1 MDKNTKENDEDDMF
15 EVNMDNVQG
24 SIEVDSDSDDE
35 IKPAN
40 LSDEF
45 EEIGFVMP
53 EDDQPQLV
61 DHDLPKNN
69 QEIMEN
75 VKNLVGMLEGDS
87 EEKKEDL
94 VEKLLDEN

>member
-1 MDKNTKENDEDDMF
+1 MKENDEDDMF

>member
-75 VKNLVGMLEGDS
+75 VKNLVGMLGGDS
-87 EEKKEDL
+87 EEKKENL